1 MKPATTFFQLARFKR
16 LLRAHWAEQRHSYG
30 RFWLVVAAIHG
41 LVMLISLIVSVGSA
55 GHTSSQAFF
64 FWLGLFASGII
75 FSGLYFSALRRPE
88 STLLLLTRPATALE
102 KWLSAALFILLA
114 WPLAYTASATL
125 INTVISTLSYQYS
138 VSTSKPEN
146 WPKAEDFALF
156 IPLLQNSKELLLS
169 HIAWLIA
176 YCGLMGYVLFGSV
189 YFKKH
194 AGIKTGILAFVI
206 FLLTIFIS
214 SMASTAASIN
224 PEFLAWWKPDR
235 MSHLLLFRKWLA
247 NTLFWCVL
255 PALMWVCAL
264 LALREK
270 DLT

>member
-1 MKPATTFFQLARFKR
+1 MKPATTAFQWARFKR
-16 LLRAHWAEQRHSYG
+16 LLRAQWAEQQRGYG

-41 LVMLISLIVSVGSA
+41 LVMLISLIVSDGATGSIR
-55 GHTSSQAFF
+55 SQAFF

-88 STLLLLTRPATALE
+88 SALLLLTRPATALE
-102 KWLSAALFILLA
+102 KWLLAAFFTLVV

-125 INTVISTLSYQYS
+125 INTLSSTLGYQFS
-138 VSTSKPEN
+138 VATSEPDAL
-146 WPKAEDFALF
+146 PKAEDFALF
-156 IPLLQNSKELLLS
+156 IPLFQNSKELLFS
-169 HIAWLIA
+169 HIAWLIV
-176 YCGLMGYVLFGSV
+176 YGGLMGYVLFGSV

-206 FLLTIFIS
+206 FLLTIFIN
-214 SMASTAASIN
+214 AVISTGMHLH
-224 PEFLAWWKPDR
+224 PEFLAWWSPKNAAGHF
-235 MSHLLLFRKWLA
+235 MLSKWLA
-247 NTLFWCVL
+247 NVLFWCVV
-255 PALMWVCAL
+255 PALMWLCAL